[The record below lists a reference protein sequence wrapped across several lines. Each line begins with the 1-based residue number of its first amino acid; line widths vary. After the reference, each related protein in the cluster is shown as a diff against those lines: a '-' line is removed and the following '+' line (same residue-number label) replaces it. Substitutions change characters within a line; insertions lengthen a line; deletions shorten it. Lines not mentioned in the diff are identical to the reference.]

1 MAKKKKGAAAAVAPE
16 VAAREAKRLALIDK
30 AAAVQKELRKEEA
43 EIVSAQLNK
52 FQLHRNWAMD
62 KERVK
67 ALQAAVR
74 EKDGLIEDTKV
85 QQVGEVREL
94 KKKLKDYLLDLQ
106 EEAVGEGVEGE
117 VLNKQ
122 AQDAHRNILTAMR
135 TDLRSLKQTYKE
147 REGAD
152 RNMKLH
158 LRRSQDRACYD
169 ARRVAER
176 KHRSK
181 FITMKKL
188 ADFVCL
194 SPHKCICFLLLRYFC
209 NKCDC
214 SIHFHNSRAPRKC
227 VPGK

>member
-1 MAKKKKGAAAAVAPE
+1 MP
-16 VAAREAKRLALIDK
+16 
-30 AAAVQKELRKEEA
+30 
-43 EIVSAQLNK
+43 S
-52 FQLHRNWAMD
+52 
-62 KERVK
+62 
-67 ALQAAVR
+67 
-74 EKDGLIEDTKV
+74 KV
-85 QQVGEVREL
+85 CSKMEL

-176 KHRSK
+176 KLRS
-181 FITMKKL
+181 
-188 ADFVCL
+188 
-194 SPHKCICFLLLRYFC
+194 
-209 NKCDC
+209 
-214 SIHFHNSRAPRKC
+214 
-227 VPGK
+227 